1 MKMGEKIRKI
11 RNLKGMSQQA
21 LAEVV
26 EISQKQLSRIEMEQV
41 SPTFELLEKI
51 CKTLDVS
58 LKSLLEF
65 NDKIVF
71 NNYTANQQG
80 GKLVTYNNADIKQ
93 VETLYEQLL
102 SEKDKTISLLE
113 EQLKNVHNNA

>member
-1 MKMGEKIRKI
+1 MKIGEKIRKI

-80 GKLVTYNNADIKQ
+80 GKLVT
-93 VETLYEQLL
+93 TMP
-102 SEKDKTISLLE
+102 ISNRSRRFMSSFFPKKIRPYPYW
-113 EQLKNVHNNA
+113 KNS